1 MEIIAK
7 VFAEQW
13 IFMLIAVAVVTMT
26 FLVKK
31 KAIEYYQTYLKG
43 GLVLL
48 VVATVVLALL
58 FHLPDLF
65 LLIPIIVMC
74 CELFGYDVTGKIVAV
89 LFVDFLLIQVDYRFI
104 PNETAMTIIFYAL
117 QIASAV
123 CIGIIMDKYLRET
136 SAESK
141 KTDEAPKQEAVTD
154 NKESKDEDEIDVA
167 DLFETTSTNPFDD
180 FSEEALDM
188 EIEKIMSDIE

>member
-1 MEIIAK
+1 M

-13 IFMLIAVAVVTMT
+13 IFMLIAAAVVTMT

-43 GLVLL
+43 GLILL

>member
-1 MEIIAK
+1 
-7 VFAEQW
+7 
-13 IFMLIAVAVVTMT
+13 
-26 FLVKK
+26 
-31 KAIEYYQTYLKG
+31 
-43 GLVLL
+43 
-48 VVATVVLALL
+48 
-58 FHLPDLF
+58 
-65 LLIPIIVMC
+65 
-74 CELFGYDVTGKIVAV
+74 
-89 LFVDFLLIQVDYRFI
+89 
-104 PNETAMTIIFYAL
+104 MTIIFYAL

-167 DLFETTSTNPFDD
+167 ELFETTSTNPFDD

>member
-141 KTDEAPKQEAVTD
+141 KTDEAPKQEPVTD
-154 NKESKDEDEIDVA
+154 NKKNNDEEEIDVA